1 MPSRAIPSKLMP
13 PQAEMVPLYPITRA
27 RCLVVARCCG
37 LIVSA
42 LGLCALA
49 GWLFHCRALMTVLP
63 GLVAMKPNTAIAL
76 CLAGLGLFLFTRP
89 INEQDA
95 AMRALSTAF
104 AIVVALIGALTL
116 GEYAV
121 GFNFG
126 IDELF
131 FKDGISSGAPGR
143 MAPISAANFVCL
155 GSALVCL
162 RFPKRKLWSHAL
174 TGCAA
179 FTSLLTVLGYFYG
192 VSTLYQAGHFTA
204 VALHTA
210 VAFILLCIGVW
221 CAASEH
227 GFMRIVTDPG
237 PSGKLARRFGLAS
250 IVLPFLIGWLRVQGT
265 RHGWFGVEMGVVL
278 VAMANAAIFTSLVWI
293 GASTLRKAERR
304 QAQAQQGLRESEERL
319 HLVVEQLTEGLVIS
333 DLEGRM
339 LHWNRAALDMHG
351 IPTREEGLR
360 LLPEFA
366 EIFEMVDLEGRVLTV
381 DKWPLPRIFR
391 GETLQDVEVKL
402 RRLDQGWTRVLS
414 YGGATVQGADGKPMA
429 FLTITDITK
438 QKEAETEAE
447 AANEKFHR
455 SHLELEVRV
464 IERTSEL
471 AKANAGLQEQIL
483 ERAKAEHANQQ
494 IMDHSLDVI
503 CTFDAEGRFTQVSRA
518 CEAMWGYRPENLLGR
533 PYLEW
538 VHPDDREKTLAI
550 AAAIMGGRAEK
561 EFENRYLRPDGSAVP
576 VLWTAQWSEQQQIM
590 FCVAR
595 DMTARKQVESELLR
609 AKEAAEAAS
618 RSKSEFLANMSHEIR
633 TPMNGIIGMT
643 ELVLDTPLDRSQ
655 REYLGMARTSATT
668 LLGLINDIL
677 DFSKIEAG
685 KLELEAIAFN
695 LRDCIGTMLKPLGI
709 RADQKGLELTA
720 DIAADVPYQV
730 IGDPMRLRQILIN
743 LTDNAIKFTR
753 QGDVMLRVAVES
765 TSEEEHCLHFSV
777 TDTGIGIPAEKQAL
791 IFEAFAQADGT
802 TTRTYGGTGLGL
814 AIASRLVEQM
824 RGRIWV
830 ESIPGDGT
838 TFHFAARFAAGKAP
852 PGASIRPLQ
861 PRRLEGLS
869 VLVVD
874 DNAVNRRIL
883 GGMLTNWR
891 MKPAVVASGEEA
903 LVEMQRAAE
912 AGSPYPLVILDG
924 MMPEMDGFMV
934 AEKIRANAEISGATM
949 MMLSSAMPPGAAA
962 RCAELGVAS
971 YLTKP
976 VNQSDLIEAIL
987 IAIGVEEPEVPVRPP
1002 PPAGAPANGLRILL
1016 AEDNL
1021 INRALATGIL
1031 EKRGCSLVHA
1041 ANGREAVEAAGREA
1055 FDLIFMDV
1063 QMPEMD
1069 GLEATQR
1076 IREAEQPTGRHTPI
1090 AAMTAHAMAGDRERF
1105 LASGM
1110 DEYISKPLLRT
1121 ELFAL
1126 IERISGGR
1134 NLAVPAATTDRD
1146 GDRPLAAI
1154 HVPTAK
1160 TPAKTGLVFSRAEL
1174 LDQVDGDEMLMGR
1187 MIALF
1192 HENTPRLLDDIRA
1205 SIARRSSGDVAR
1217 STHALL
1223 SSLGVIGALGSRHLT
1238 AEIAAFADEENY
1250 ESILNVFA
1258 ALEGEIAKVDAAL
1271 TGFTIDR
1278 DEGMFSGDQRFAL
1291 DRTAPADPYSVGR
1304 AHAGVA
1310 LFDGARSHRQQPGL
1324 RPGEPSAQ
1332 ATE

>member
-1 MPSRAIPSKLMP
+1 MRH
-13 PQAEMVPLYPITRA
+13 QTEMVSPHPFTRE
-27 RCLVVARCCG
+27 RCHLVARCCG

-42 LGLCALA
+42 LGLCVLA
-49 GWLFHCRALMTVLP
+49 GWLFDFRPLMTVLP
-63 GLVAMKPNTAIAL
+63 GLVAMKPNTAVAL
-76 CLAGLGLFLFTRP
+76 CLGGLGLFLFTRP
-89 INEQDA
+89 STGPDTAICT
-95 AMRALSTAF
+95 LSTTF
-104 AIVVALIGALTL
+104 AIAVALIGALTL
-116 GEYAV
+116 MEYAT
-121 GFNFG
+121 GLNFG
-126 IDELF
+126 IDELLF
-131 FKDGISSGAPGR
+131 RDGISSGAPGR
-143 MAPISAANFVCL
+143 MAPITAANCVCL
-155 GSALVCL
+155 GSALTCL
-162 RFPKRKLWSHAL
+162 RSAKRKLWSHAL

-192 VSTLYQAGHFTA
+192 VPSLYEAGHFTA

-210 VAFILLCIGVW
+210 AAFLLLCIGVW

-227 GFMRIVTDPG
+227 GFMRVVTDPG
-237 PSGKLARRFGLAS
+237 NSGKLVRRFGLAS
-250 IVLPFLIGWLRVQGT
+250 IVLPFLIGWLRVQGI
-265 RHGWFGVEMGVVL
+265 RYGWFGVEMGVVL
-278 VAMANAAIFTSLVWI
+278 VAMANAGIFTSLVWI
-293 GASTLRKAERR
+293 GASTLRKAERQQQ
-304 QAQAQQGLRESEERL
+304 QAQEGLRESEERL
-319 HLVVEQLTEGLVIS
+319 HLVVEKLTEGLIIS
-333 DLEGRM
+333 DLDGRM

-351 IPTREEGLR
+351 IPTLEEGLR

-366 EIFEMVDLEGRVLTV
+366 QIFEVSDLDGRILTV
-381 DKWPLPRIFR
+381 DEWPMPRIFR
-391 GETLQDVEVKL
+391 GETLQDVEVRL
-402 RRLDQGWTRVLS
+402 RRLDQGWSRIFS
-414 YGGATVQGADGKPMA
+414 FGGSTVRDANGKPVA
-429 FLTITDITK
+429 FLTLTDITK

-455 SHLELEVRV
+455 AHLELEVRV
-464 IERTSEL
+464 RERTSEL
-471 AKANAGLQEQIL
+471 AQANAGLQEQIL

-503 CTFDAEGRFTQVSRA
+503 CTLDAGGRFMQVSRA
-518 CEAMWGYRPENLLGR
+518 SEAVWGFRPEELSGRSIFEMLPAAEVERSVSALGS
-533 PYLEW
+533 LKNGE
-538 VHPDDREKTLAI
+538 VEKGFECRFLHRS
-550 AAAIMGGRAEK
+550 GAEIP
-561 EFENRYLRPDGSAVP
+561 LV
-576 VLWTAQWSEQQQIM
+576 WTAQWSEQEQIL
-590 FCVAR
+590 FAVAR
-595 DMTARKQVESELLR
+595 DITGQKQVQSELLR

-643 ELVLDTPLDRSQ
+643 ELVLDTQLDRSQ
-655 REYLGMARTSATT
+655 REYLGMAKTSATT

-685 KLELEAIAFN
+685 KLELESIDFN

-743 LTDNAIKFTR
+743 LTDNAIKFT
-753 QGDVMLRVAVES
+753 QTGDVMLRVAVES
-765 TSEEEHCLHFSV
+765 ATEEEHCLHFTV

-791 IFEAFAQADGT
+791 IFDAFAQADGT

-830 ESIPGDGT
+830 ESIRGEGT
-838 TFHFAARFAAGKAP
+838 AFHFTARFAAGKTP
-852 PGASIRPLQ
+852 PGAGVRPLQ
-861 PRRLEGLS
+861 PRRLEGLG

-883 GGMLTNWR
+883 HEMLTNWG
-891 MKPAVVASGEEA
+891 MKPTVVASGEEA
-903 LVEMQRAAE
+903 LAEMRRAAQ
-912 AGSPYPLVILDG
+912 AGTPYPLVILDG
-924 MMPEMDGFMV
+924 MMPEMDGFMA
-934 AEKIRANAEISGATM
+934 AEKIRANAEISGATV
-949 MMLSSAMPPGAAA
+949 MMLSSALPAGAAT

-976 VNQSDLIEAIL
+976 VSQSDLIEAIL
-987 IAIGVEEPEVPVRPP
+987 IALGVEEPEVLPVPGH
-1002 PPAGAPANGLRILL
+1002 PPAGTSANGLRILL

-1069 GLEATQR
+1069 GLEATRR

-1110 DEYISKPLLRT
+1110 DEYISKPLSRT

-1126 IERISGGR
+1126 IERIAGSH
-1134 NLAVPAATTDRD
+1134 NPAVPVPTVESAADC
-1146 GDRPLAAI
+1146 PPAAI
-1154 HVPTAK
+1154 HVPTIKA
-1160 TPAKTGLVFSRAEL
+1160 PAKARLVFSRAEL
-1174 LDQVDGDEMLMGR
+1174 LEQVDGDEMLMER

-1205 SIARRSSGDVAR
+1205 SIARRSSSDVAR

-1223 SSLGVIGALGSRHLT
+1223 SSLGVIGALSSRQLT
-1238 AEIAAFADEENY
+1238 VEIAAHADEENHA
-1250 ESILNVFA
+1250 SMVNAFS
-1258 ALEGEIAKVDAAL
+1258 ALESEIASVD
-1271 TGFTIDR
+1271 
-1278 DEGMFSGDQRFAL
+1278 
-1291 DRTAPADPYSVGR
+1291 
-1304 AHAGVA
+1304 VA
-1310 LFDGARSHRQQPGL
+1310 LASFVAVH
-1324 RPGEPSAQ
+1324 A
-1332 ATE
+1332 